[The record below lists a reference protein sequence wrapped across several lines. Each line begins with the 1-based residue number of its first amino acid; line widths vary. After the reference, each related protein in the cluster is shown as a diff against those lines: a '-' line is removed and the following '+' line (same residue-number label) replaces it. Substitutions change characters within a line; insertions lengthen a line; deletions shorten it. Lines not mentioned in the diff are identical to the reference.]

1 MAGIGRGC
9 PHQNFGQTS
18 CIRGGRI
25 DSSCCVDS
33 HFHQACHYKPNING
47 VVCCKLPSKY
57 LLSRGM
63 FEGGG
68 WMDLSN
74 LSFDNL

>member
-33 HFHQACHYKPNING
+33 HFQQACHYKPNIHG
-47 VVCCKLPSKY
+47 VVCCKLPSK
-57 LLSRGM
+57 
-63 FEGGG
+63 
-68 WMDLSN
+68 
-74 LSFDNL
+74 